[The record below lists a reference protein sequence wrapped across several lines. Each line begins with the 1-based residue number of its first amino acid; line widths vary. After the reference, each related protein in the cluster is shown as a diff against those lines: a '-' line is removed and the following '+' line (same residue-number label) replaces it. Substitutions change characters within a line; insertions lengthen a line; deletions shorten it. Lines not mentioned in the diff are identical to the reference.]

1 MSYRIIISQKAE
13 KDIIEAADYIEFILH
28 NPKAADDLLDKVT
41 EEIENLSVM
50 PAKFGIVDE
59 PVLKAWGIR
68 FFSINNSLVF
78 CRIDEAANLV
88 NIVRFLYGKR
98 NWKSILRMDVQ

>member
-1 MSYRIIISQKAE
+1 MSYNIIISQKAE

-28 NPKAADDLLDKVT
+28 NPKAVDDLLDKVA
-41 EEIENLSVM
+41 EEIEKLSVM

-59 PVLKAWGIR
+59 PVLKAWGVR
-68 FFSINNSLVF
+68 MFSVNNYFVFYRIN
-78 CRIDEAANLV
+78 EAANSV

-98 NWKSILRMDVQ
+98 NWKSILRLDVQ

>member
-1 MSYRIIISQKAE
+1 MSYSIIISQKAE

-41 EEIENLSVM
+41 EAIENLSVM
-50 PAKFGIVDE
+50 PAKFGILDE

-68 FFSINNSLVF
+68 GFSINNYLVF
-78 CRIDEAANLV
+78 YRINEAAHAV
-88 NIVRFLYGKR
+88 HIVRFLYEKR

>member
-1 MSYRIIISQKAE
+1 MNYSIIISQKAE

-41 EEIENLSVM
+41 EEVEKLSVM
-50 PAKFGIVDE
+50 LAKFATVDE

-68 FFSINNSLVF
+68 IFSVNNYLVF
-78 CRIDEAANLV
+78 YRIDEAAHAV
-88 NIVRFLYGKR
+88 HIVRFLYGKR
-98 NWKSILRMDVQ
+98 NWKSILRMDVV

>member
-1 MSYRIIISQKAE
+1 MSYSIIISQKAE

-41 EEIENLSVM
+41 EAIENLSVM

-68 FFSINNSLVF
+68 IFCINNYLVF
-78 CRIDEAANLV
+78 YRINEVAHAV
-88 NIVRFLYGKR
+88 HIVRFLYGKR